1 MPNNLNQ
8 LARWANTHAA
18 AVEAVEVVH
27 RPRVVRANPN
37 VAPSSVNSPRQ
48 RVIQSTPLCHSPNH
62 IAPADRRTGTPSVYR
77 TSEVSL

>member
-37 VAPSSVNSPRQ
+37 VAPSGVNFAAPACDSVNAPLSQPESHRAGRSPHRNAQ
-48 RVIQSTPLCHSPNH
+48 CLPDI
-62 IAPADRRTGTPSVYR
+62 
-77 TSEVSL
+77 